1 MTKTST
7 TTTISSNI
15 FTYGCRHL
23 YSGNKHEW
31 KHVFYRKTSKII
43 TFLVLYLSRYYFW
56 WTLLRT
62 RVFSLRL
69 YWRSKR
75 PRVAKTHFRK
85 LFQGQR
91 PRKASGAL
99 STSPQVPAKVLHL
112 YKKGRMKPGV
122 TNGECGTR
130 IWNNRHY
137 NFLPQ
142 ICWHSTL
149 KKKILIFSNYQ
160 KPFILCW

>member
-1 MTKTST
+1 M
-7 TTTISSNI
+7 
-15 FTYGCRHL
+15 
-23 YSGNKHEW
+23 
-31 KHVFYRKTSKII
+31 
-43 TFLVLYLSRYYFW
+43 
-56 WTLLRT
+56 
-62 RVFSLRL
+62 
-69 YWRSKR
+69 
-75 PRVAKTHFRK
+75 AKTHFRK

-99 STSPQVPAKVLHL
+99 STSPQVPAKVLDL

-149 KKKILIFSNYQ
+149 KKKFLFLATTKNLLSCVDSRGYQ
-160 KPFILCW
+160 REEC